1 MVTFNTRMFLESGQ
15 VRPILEFST
24 HCLGSSIPRIASSS
38 SQLFEIVFMI
48 YWSAYSRQ
56 QYANEGKGEVVQ
68 VDTKNAALYAELK
81 QFILPSIPNMLR
93 QMFKFLETGPV

>member
-1 MVTFNTRMFLESGQ
+1 
-15 VRPILEFST
+15 
-24 HCLGSSIPRIASSS
+24 
-38 SQLFEIVFMI
+38 MI

-56 QYANEGKGEVVQ
+56 QYANEGKGEVVE

-93 QMFKFLETGPV
+93 QMFKFL